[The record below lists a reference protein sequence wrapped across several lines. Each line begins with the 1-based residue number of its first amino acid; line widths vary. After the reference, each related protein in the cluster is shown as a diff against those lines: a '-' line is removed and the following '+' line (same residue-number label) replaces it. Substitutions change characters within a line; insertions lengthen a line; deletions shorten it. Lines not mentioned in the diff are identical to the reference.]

1 MDKGNAYGS
10 PRLANAGRRDK
21 GYLSERKI
29 QVRILSQRQTADTD
43 LKREVKVTGTR
54 KLKVRSEALSKNA
67 DVRIPKVMKGVKDS
81 SSTTK
86 HPFLHRST
94 SKPLFLN
101 VQPRTRSWK
110 AQSQNPKAATGYL
123 PSKPHP
129 KWSLVRLFN
138 KRSKSKKCT
147 IPLEPHFH
155 CEERL
160 RLRNEKRE
168 RIDSANMS
176 SSLAL
181 TLKRTPRSRPN
192 RLPIEIISARL
203 KRRSSI

>member
-1 MDKGNAYGS
+1 MDRGNAYGS
-10 PRLANAGRRDK
+10 PRLANAGLRDR

-29 QVRILSQRQTADTD
+29 QVRILSQRQTADTE
-43 LKREVKVTGTR
+43 LKKEVRATDTR
-54 KLKVRSEALSKNA
+54 KLKVRSGALSKNA
-67 DVRIPKVMKGVKDS
+67 DVRIPKVMKAVKDL

-94 SKPLFLN
+94 SKPRPLN
-101 VQPRTRSWK
+101 AQPKTRPWK
-110 AQSQNPKAATGYL
+110 THSQNPKAATGYRPL
-123 PSKPHP
+123 KAHA
-129 KWSLVRLFN
+129 KWSLIRLSS

-147 IPLEPHFH
+147 IPIEPHFH

-192 RLPIEIISARL
+192 QLPVEIISARL